1 MVLQRF
7 NGSLI
12 IFSIIMLDSPRLL
25 LSQSTWSLLCW
36 MGRGDHPQTI
46 LLVAL
51 YCQSNSS
58 WLKERF
64 PAVWMVFLIFMIT
77 TPTCESS
84 SQTLR
89 SQSLVPNL
97 YFHCHPFQSCQ
108 NIHNLFHL
116 FVWLWQ
122 GHSDLKSSASPIVS
136 FSSPVFQ
143 IVKTTCWRKK
153 NK

>member
-58 WLKERF
+58 WLKERI

-77 TPTCESS
+77 TPSCKSS
-84 SQTLR
+84 SQSLR
-89 SQSLVPNL
+89 SQLLVPNP
-97 YFHCHPFQSCQ
+97 YFHFHPFQSCQ
-108 NIHNLFHL
+108 NIHNLSSCL
-116 FVWLWQ
+116 FVFDKDTQLC
-122 GHSDLKSSASPIVS
+122 KSNFFLNHDPNIYFEKIYS
-136 FSSPVFQ
+136 Q
-143 IVKTTCWRKK
+143 K
-153 NK
+153 